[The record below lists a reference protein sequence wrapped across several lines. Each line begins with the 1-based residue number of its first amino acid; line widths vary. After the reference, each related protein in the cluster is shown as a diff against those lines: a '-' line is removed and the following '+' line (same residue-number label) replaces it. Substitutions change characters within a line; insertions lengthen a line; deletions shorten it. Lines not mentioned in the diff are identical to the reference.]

1 MTGPFPSAGYGM
13 GQGFPG
19 GVPVGAEIGIGVP
32 FLFFGDPNVAMAG
45 RGMKFIRCDGSKVI
59 RGKYALLSQQTR
71 GIFSAGVGRVSLSA
85 TTNGVTEGAA
95 YLSGVGFALGY
106 RTGQSSA
113 IATSADGVTGWSNQ
127 SVGGN
132 NMSALIT
139 VGSTVL
145 VGSRDQATASNNIY
159 STTNLTAFT
168 SRLSAGAGSEF
179 QVFNFATDGT
189 AVIAVGYSNAG
200 NGNVWE
206 ASTATGTWTRRL
218 NAPASKQLSGV
229 AAKTGGGGWVATGD
243 DGTIYYSTDRTTW
256 SAATSGVSAHIY
268 LAHYHAPSGLFM
280 CWPNA
285 TGSVL
290 VSADNGATWAS
301 YGAASVTSSQSFS
314 VGQRNAVVLNS
325 SGHFLFPASVASSGP
340 ETWHVGGEN
349 PQEPWVTRLAYTGP
363 VIGTKGL
370 ALGTNY
376 IVGGHDGAGS
386 NTPKAYTL
394 SDNLKTTMRT
404 PSLTGGYWMRAA

>member
-45 RGMKFIRCDGSKVI
+45 RGMKFVRCDGSRII
-59 RGKYALLSQQTR
+59 RGKYARLSQQTR
-71 GIFSAGVGRVSLSA
+71 GIFTAGLARVSLSA

-95 YLSGVGFALGY
+95 YLSGTGFALGY

-127 SVGGN
+127 AVGAN
-132 NMSALIT
+132 NMSTLLT

-145 VGSRDQATASNNIY
+145 VGSRDITTASNNLY

-179 QVFNFATDGT
+179 QIFNMATDGT
-189 AVIAVGYSNAG
+189 AVILVGYSSAG
-200 NGNVWE
+200 NGNVWSS
-206 ASTATGTWTRRL
+206 ATATGAYSRVL
-218 NAPASKQLSGV
+218 NTPTGKQFSGC

-256 SAATSGVSAHIY
+256 AAASSGVSAHIY
-268 LAHYHAPSGLFM
+268 LAHYHARSGLFM
-280 CWPNA
+280 CWPNG
-285 TGSVL
+285 TGVVL
-290 VSADNGATWAS
+290 VSADNGATWGS
-301 YGAASVTSSQSFS
+301 YGGGSITASQSFT

-325 SGHFLFPASVASSGP
+325 AGHFLFPAAVASSGP

-349 PQEPWVTRLAYTGP
+349 PLEPWVTRQVYSGGA
-363 VIGTKGL
+363 VATKGL
-370 ALGTNY
+370 ALGTSY
-376 IVGGHDGAGS
+376 IVGGNDGGS
-386 NTPKAYTL
+386 SAPKAYTL
-394 SDNLKTTMRT
+394 SDNLLTSMRT
-404 PSLTGGYWMRAA
+404 PALTGGYWMRAA